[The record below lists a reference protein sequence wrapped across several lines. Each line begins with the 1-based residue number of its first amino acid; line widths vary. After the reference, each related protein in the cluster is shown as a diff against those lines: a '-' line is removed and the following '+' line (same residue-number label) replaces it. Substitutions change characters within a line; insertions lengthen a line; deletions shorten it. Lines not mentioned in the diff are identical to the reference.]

1 MPTAVRQ
8 RLFGA
13 CLLAAA
19 LYAAPL
25 PAAAQYFGANKV
37 QYRSLDFRVL
47 KTDHF
52 DIYFHQGDREAVD
65 IAGRLAERWWRR
77 LSTFFGREPGGR
89 QPLVLYSSHV
99 AFEQTNIAA
108 GLIDPGTGGFT
119 EPVRRR
125 IAMPF
130 ARSLSETDHVLGHEL
145 VHVFQFDIFASRQ
158 AQRRDRRA
166 EELPLWF
173 VEGLAE
179 FLTLGSVNS
188 HTAMWMR
195 DAVMR
200 DDLPSI
206 ADLSGSSY
214 FPYRWGHAF
223 WAYISGRWGNHT
235 VADVFVAGSLVG
247 VRGAIHQV
255 LGLTLQEFA
264 ADWHAALSAAYPAVR
279 DSEPVGRILIPARPL
294 GGSTNVAP
302 ALSPDGRWI
311 AFLSE
316 RSFFS
321 IDLFVADATTG
332 AIVAKLTD
340 TAANPHYSN
349 LQYID
354 SAGAWDPDGRR
365 LAIGTVTSGR
375 AAITV
380 FRWPGGAREFDVVLD
395 DVDEILNP
403 TWSPDGRSIAFSAM
417 SGGVTDL
424 YVYDLAAGRLRRLTR
439 DMFADM
445 HPVWEPGGRRIAF
458 VSDRFTTDADALVLG
473 TLRLALIDVDS
484 GITQDV
490 PALAAGKHI
499 SPQWSPDGR
508 WLYFVSDADGASDL
522 YRVQMS
528 HGAVERLT
536 RTASGISGITAS
548 SPALTVAVRDGAMAV
563 SVFEGVATAIHGL
576 DAPDGTLV
584 DAAAVPAA
592 PRLPPIDAPAES
604 HAGWPADPPP
614 APPELAPVVPY
625 RARLSLDR
633 VTEASF
639 DVGASRFG
647 ARVGT
652 GVGMVFSDMLNTHWL
667 ITGLQLNDG
676 TSLRDAAVYGVYLN
690 QARRWNWGVIGSSI
704 PSYIGVGSATADPFF
719 SMLFGP
725 VELIR
730 QTERAAVATMSY
742 AFDRARRIELQG
754 GTSRLTF
761 ERHMRVD
768 DRAEWASA
776 ASSLTLGT
784 AAAALVRDTTSHG
797 PISPVRGERYRLEVA
812 PTFGTIRYMNVLADY
827 RRYFMPVPF
836 YTLATR
842 AFHFGR
848 YGHGSTDPRV
858 PPLYLGYPSLVRGY
872 DRDSYIVDQ
881 CVAPLSR
888 GCEGLDQMLGSR
900 IAVGNLELRFPL
912 LRPLGVSRDMYGPGA
927 VEVAFFVDAGTVW
940 GQTATR
946 AEALIGVATSAG
958 VSLRTNVTG
967 LGLGQFALVR
977 PFRNPEAGWVFQFS
991 LVAPL

>member
-8 RLFGA
+8 RVFGA
-13 CLLAAA
+13 CLLAAS
-19 LYAAPL
+19 LCAAPL
-25 PAAAQYFGANKV
+25 PATAQYFGANKV
-37 QYRSLDFRVL
+37 QYQSLDFRVL
-47 KTDHF
+47 KTEHF
-52 DIYFHQGDREAVD
+52 DIYFHQRDREAVD
-65 IAGRLAERWWRR
+65 ISGRLAERWWRR

-99 AFEQTNIAA
+99 AFEQTHIAA
-108 GLIDPGTGGFT
+108 GPIDAGTGGFT

-130 ARSLSETDHVLGHEL
+130 ARSLAETDHVLGHEL
-145 VHVFQFDIFASRQ
+145 VHVFQFDIFDHTR
-158 AQRRDRRA
+158 AQRRDRQA
-166 EELPLWF
+166 DALPLWF

-179 FLTLGSVNS
+179 FLTLGSANS
-188 HTAMWMR
+188 HTAMWLR
-195 DAVMR
+195 DAVMH

-206 ADLSGSSY
+206 ADLEDSSY
-214 FPYRWGHAF
+214 FPYRWGDAF
-223 WAYISGRWGNHT
+223 WAYVSDRWGDHT
-235 VADVFVAGSLVG
+235 VPDLFVAGASLG
-247 VRGAIHQV
+247 VRGAIHRV
-255 LGLTLQEFA
+255 LGLTLDEFA
-264 ADWHAALSAAYPAVR
+264 ADWHAALREGYPAPR

-302 ALSPDGRWI
+302 ALSPDGRWM

-321 IDLFVADATTG
+321 IDLFVADAATG
-332 AIVAKLTD
+332 AIVAQLTD
-340 TAANPHYSN
+340 TAADPRYSN

-380 FRWPGGAREFDVVLD
+380 FRWPGGSREFDVVVD

-403 TWSPDGRSIAFSAM
+403 TWSPDGGSIAFSAM

-439 DMFADM
+439 DTFADM
-445 HPVWEPGGRRIAF
+445 QPVWEPGGRRIAF

-508 WLYFVSDADGASDL
+508 WLYFVSDADGSSDL
-522 YRVQMS
+522 YRLQLND
-528 HGAVERLT
+528 GAVQRLT
-536 RTASGISGITAS
+536 RAASGISGITTS
-548 SPALTVAVRDGAMAV
+548 SPALTVAVREGAMAV
-563 SVFEGVATAIHGL
+563 TVFERGATAIHEL
-576 DAPDGTLV
+576 DAPDSTLV
-584 DAAAVPAA
+584 AAAGVHAVQP
-592 PRLPPIDAPAES
+592 LPPIGSPAES
-604 HAGWPADPPP
+604 HARWPADPSS
-614 APPELAPVVPY
+614 EVGPVVPY

-652 GVGMVFSDMLNTHWL
+652 GVGLVFSDMLNTHSL
-667 ITGLQLNDG
+667 ITALQLNYG
-676 TSLRDAAVYGVYLN
+676 ASVRDSAMYGAYLN
-690 QARRWNWGVIGSSI
+690 RTRRWNWGVIGSSI
-704 PSYIGVGSATADPFF
+704 PSYVGVYSASADPLF
-719 SMLFGP
+719 SMFFGP
-725 VELIR
+725 AELIR
-730 QTERAAVATMSY
+730 QTERVGVATVSY
-742 AFDRARRIELQG
+742 AFDRARRIEFQG
-754 GTSRLTF
+754 GASRLMF
-761 ERHMRVD
+761 ERYTSVD

-784 AAAALVRDTTSHG
+784 ATAALVRDTTSHG
-797 PISPVRGERYRLEVA
+797 PLSPVRGERYRLEVA
-812 PTFGTIRYMNVLADY
+812 PTFGTIRYVNVLADY

-842 AFHFGR
+842 VFHFGR
-848 YGHGSTDPRV
+848 YGNGSRDPRV

-872 DRDSYIVDQ
+872 DRDSLIVDQ

-888 GCEGLDQMLGSR
+888 GCESLDQMLGSR

-912 LRPLGVSRDMYGPGA
+912 LRPFGVSRDMYGPGA
-927 VEVAFFVDAGTVW
+927 VEVGFFIDAGTVW
-940 GQTATR
+940 GRTATK
-946 AEALIGVATSAG
+946 AETLRGVAASAG

-967 LGLGQFALVR
+967 LGLGQFAFVR

>member
-1 MPTAVRQ
+1 MPTAVPREVV
-8 RLFGA
+8 GA
-13 CLLAAA
+13 CLLAASLCA
-19 LYAAPL
+19 TPR
-25 PAAAQYFGANKV
+25 PATAQYFGANKV
-37 QYRSLDFRVL
+37 QYQSLDFRVL
-47 KTDHF
+47 KTNHF

-65 IAGRLAERWWRR
+65 IAGRLAERWWLR
-77 LSTFFGREPGGR
+77 LSAFFGRDPGGR

-99 AFEQTNIAA
+99 TFEQTQIAG

-130 ARSLSETDHVLGHEL
+130 ARSLAETDHVLGHEL
-145 VHVFQFDIFASRQ
+145 VHVFQFDIFDDAE
-158 AQRRDRRA
+158 AQRRDRQA
-166 EELPLWF
+166 EGLPLWF

-179 FLTLGSVNS
+179 FLTLGSANS
-188 HTAMWMR
+188 HTAMWLR
-195 DAVMR
+195 DAVMH
-200 DDLPSI
+200 DDLPSL
-206 ADLSGSSY
+206 ADLGDSSY

-223 WAYISGRWGNHT
+223 WAYVSDRWGEQT
-235 VADVFVAGSLVG
+235 VADLFAAGASLG
-247 VRGAIHQV
+247 VRGAIYRV
-255 LGLTLQEFA
+255 LGLTLDEFA
-264 ADWHAALSAAYPAVR
+264 ADWHAALREAYPVPR
-279 DSEPVGRILIPARPL
+279 TSEPVGRVLIPARPL

-332 AIVAKLTD
+332 AVVAQLTD
-340 TAANPHYSN
+340 TAADPHYSN

-380 FRWPGGAREFDVVLD
+380 FRWPGGAREFDAVVD

-403 TWSPDGRSIAFSAM
+403 TWSPDGRAIAFSAM

-424 YVYDLAAGRLRRLTR
+424 YVYDLAAGRPRRLTR
-439 DMFADM
+439 DAFADM
-445 HPVWEPGGRRIAF
+445 QPVWDPGGRRIAF

-473 TLRLALIDVDS
+473 ALRLALIDVDS

-490 PALAAGKHI
+490 PALAAGKQV

-508 WLYFVSDADGASDL
+508 WLYFLSDADGSSDL
-522 YRVQMS
+522 YRVELND
-528 HGAVERLT
+528 GAVQRLT

-548 SPALTVAVRDGAMAV
+548 SPALTVAARDGAVAV
-563 SVFEGVATAIHGL
+563 TVFERAATAIHRL
-576 DAPDGTLV
+576 DAPHSTLV
-584 DAAAVPAA
+584 ETVPAVQQI
-592 PRLPPIDAPAES
+592 PPSGAPAES
-604 HAGWPADPPP
+604 HAGWPADPPSEA
-614 APPELAPVVPY
+614 APLVPY

-652 GVGMVFSDMLNTHWL
+652 GVGLLFSDMLNTHSL
-667 ITGLQLNDG
+667 ITALQLNYG
-676 TSLRDAAVYGVYLN
+676 ASVRDAGIYGAYLN
-690 QARRWNWGVIGSSI
+690 RTRRWNWGVIGSSI
-704 PSYIGVGSATADPFF
+704 PSYVGVYSASADPLF

-725 VELIR
+725 AELIR
-730 QTERAAVATMSY
+730 QTERTGVAMVSY
-742 AFDRARRIELQG
+742 AFDRARRVEFQG
-754 GTSRLTF
+754 GASRLMF
-761 ERHMRVD
+761 ERYIRVD
-768 DRAEWASA
+768 DRTEWATA

-784 AAAALVRDTTSHG
+784 GGAALVRDTTSHG
-797 PISPVRGERYRLEVA
+797 PLSPVRGERYRLEVA
-812 PTFGTIRYMNVLADY
+812 PTFGTIRYVNVLADY

-842 AFHFGR
+842 VFHFGR
-848 YGHGSTDPRV
+848 YGNGSADPRI

-872 DRDSYIVDQ
+872 DRDSFIVDQ

-927 VEVAFFVDAGTVW
+927 VELAFFVDAGTVW
-940 GQTATR
+940 GRTATK
-946 AEALIGVATSAG
+946 AETLSGVATSAG

-967 LGLGQFALVR
+967 LGLGQFAIVR
-977 PFRNPEAGWVFQFS
+977 PFRNAEEGWVFQFS